1 MSLYCVHGFLGGPW
15 DWDFLA
21 DAGFDIAGRPFL
33 FGTELLPLV
42 DVAQT
47 LRDTIPPETVLVGY
61 SMGGRLIAEALAR
74 GARPVKAVLVSTGLG
89 IESAEA
95 RAARRATDE
104 TWARRFETDPW
115 DSVLADWN
123 AQPLFGGHR
132 LDRPEQI
139 YSRSALAA
147 ALREWSP
154 GVQEPL
160 APRLATV
167 NIPTLWIA
175 GARDTKYVA
184 EVERGANVMPRGE
197 VAILEDAGHRVPW
210 EVPEAFMATLHAF
223 IDTR

>member
-33 FGTELLPLV
+33 FGTEL
-42 DVAQT
+42 DFAET
-47 LRDTIPPETVLVGY
+47 IRDTIAPNTVLVGY
-61 SMGGRLIAEALAR
+61 SMGGRLIAETLVR
-74 GARPVKAVLVSTGLG
+74 GARPAKAVLVSTGLG

-95 RAARRATDE
+95 RAARRASDE
-104 TWARRFETDPW
+104 SWARRFEIDPW
-115 DSVLADWN
+115 DSVIADWSS
-123 AQPLFGGHR
+123 QPVFGGHR

-184 EVERGANVMPRGE
+184 EAERGANLMPRGE

-223 IDTR
+223 LDTR